1 MAPRREEWALP
12 SGSTARLRKTD
23 NLELTV
29 RALVA
34 ERRQRIGYEGMLTIL
49 SGDQPVGAPCFNL
62 QLLHD

>member
-34 ERRQRIGYEGMLTIL
+34 ERRQRIG
-49 SGDQPVGAPCFNL
+49 
-62 QLLHD
+62 